1 MPEHQNWIDEREA
14 IRLFKPGGKDTS
26 DAVRLLQHNAT
37 NRDITQRQGVLFTVS
52 RVLADVTGFDFYN
65 ELPTELEKV
74 QANIDDVARH
84 DYMKV
89 AIEQWQGKIQS
100 AKSKNVEAMT

>member
-14 IRLFKPGGKDTS
+14 IRLFKPGRESS
-26 DAVRLLQHNAT
+26 DAIRLLEHGKT
-37 NRDITQRQGVLFTVS
+37 NRDITQRQGVLFSVS
-52 RVLADVTGFDFYN
+52 RILAAATGFEFYN

-74 QANIDDVARH
+74 QASIDDVARH

-100 AKSKNVEAMT
+100 AKSKRKSVV